1 MKNKMTLF
9 DKIMMAVT
17 FAEAGEADEAV
28 RVLAQAPRNEAP
40 NAVHPAVGN
49 TMAAHR

>member
-9 DKIMMAVT
+9 DRIMMAVT

-28 RVLAQAPRNEAP
+28 RVLAKTPGNEAQD
-40 NAVHPAVGN
+40 ALHPVVGN
-49 TMAAHR
+49 TMTARR